1 MQAAAIDR
9 FGGIEVITVKT
20 VPVPKV
26 EPDGVL
32 IRVEAAGVGVWDVD
46 EREGKFAGMVGEPTF
61 PYILGW
67 DGAGTIVAVGE
78 HVSRFAVGNRVYT
91 AALPNRNGGGF
102 YSQYAAV
109 KADIVFP
116 VPEKL
121 PLAQAGVMGWDVVT
135 ALSGLDDTLG
145 LQPGE
150 ALMIFGA
157 GGGIGHMAV
166 QLAKRMGA
174 RVLAVASGEDG
185 VALTRRLGADAVVN
199 GRQADVLTTAR
210 AFAPAGLDAAL
221 VLAGGEVTDR
231 ALGAVRGGGRV
242 AYPNGVAPKPT
253 VPPGVLLRNYDGDR
267 SQGTIAKLHQLIDSG
282 PFEIHVARTFPLA
295 QAAEAHRALDE
306 HFLGKI
312 ALRP

>member
-1 MQAAAIDR
+1 M
-9 FGGIEVITVKT
+9 
-20 VPVPKV
+20 
-26 EPDGVL
+26 
-32 IRVEAAGVGVWDVD
+32 RVEAAGGGVWDVD

-78 HVSRFAVGNRVYT
+78 QVSGFSVGNQVYT
-91 AALPNRNGGGF
+91 AALPNHNGGGF

-109 KADIVFP
+109 KAEIVFP
-116 VPEKL
+116 VPAKL
-121 PLAQAGVMGWDVVT
+121 SVAQAGVMGWDVVT

-157 GGGIGHMAV
+157 SGGIGHMAL

-174 RVLAVASGEDG
+174 RVLAVASGADG
-185 VALTRRLGADAVVN
+185 VALSKRLGADAVVN
-199 GRQADVLTTAR
+199 GRQDDVLTAAR

-221 VLAGGEVTDR
+221 VIAGGAVADR
-231 ALGAVRGGGRV
+231 ALGAVRDGGRV
-242 AYPNGVAPKPT
+242 AYPNGVVPKPT
-253 VPPGVLLRNYDGDR
+253 VPPGVLLRNYAGDR
-267 SQGTIAKLHQLIDSG
+267 SQGTIAKLHQLINAG
-282 PFEIHVARTFPLA
+282 PFEIHIARTFPLE

-306 HFLGKI
+306 HFLGKL
-312 ALRP
+312 ALRPFDDAGTAQL